1 MHLVSPAFRLAGS
14 AVGAMFS
21 IPSKTMNSTYPSTV
35 EPVVPGPRA
44 LLRSGGPWSQ
54 GGEWFARLIGV
65 QLLVVAFA
73 MAGSWSRSLHSPNI
87 PASTAADDVPVIDFP
102 AEQAGDGPAASE
114 NVAEVADPVEAV
126 AEPVM
131 PDLVEAAPVESALAE
146 SPVPEIVEALPA
158 PLEKPAAVAEQ
169 PVERP
174 RPIANT
180 GTNLPSRPISSP
192 ASRPTTSAVGGGTAS
207 APVLFG
213 GGGTGRFPLPPY
225 PSEARRR
232 GIEGSVMLRVEVS
245 EVGRPDVPRIESS
258 SGSSSLD
265 RAAVDWIRAR
275 WRWEPGPVRHYRI
288 PISYQIR

>member
-1 MHLVSPAFRLAGS
+1 M
-14 AVGAMFS
+14 
-21 IPSKTMNSTYPSTV
+21 
-35 EPVVPGPRA
+35 PGLRTFP
-44 LLRSGGPWSQ
+44 RSGGPWSQ

-73 MAGSWSRSLHSPNI
+73 MAGTWTRSLPSPGV

-102 AEQAGDGPAASE
+102 AEQAGDGPSASE
-114 NVAEVADPVEAV
+114 NVAEVAGPVEAV
-126 AEPVM
+126 AGPMM
-131 PDLVEAAPVESALAE
+131 PELVEAAPVESHMTE
-146 SPVPEIVEALPA
+146 SSVPELVEALPA
-158 PLEKPAAVAEQ
+158 PAERPAAVIEEPA
-169 PVERP
+169 P
-174 RPIANT
+174 RPVAN
-180 GTNLPSRPISSP
+180 P
-192 ASRPTTSAVGGGTAS
+192 ASNSQAQPTTRPPARIPSSTVGGGTGTAS

-232 GIEGSVMLRVEVS
+232 GIEGNVMLRVEVS
-245 EVGRPDVPRIESS
+245 EGGRPDVPRIESS

-265 RAAVDWIRAR
+265 RAAVEWIRAR